1 MLLALDKV
9 ARFYGPRLIFKDVSL
24 AIRPGTVTL
33 LAGVNGAGKSTLL
46 RIMAGLIRPSA
57 GSLVLGKRPLSESDP
72 DHKTAEPGNDSPELG
87 YLGHQTF
94 LYPDLSAREN
104 LRFWSALHGRKP
116 SDNILED
123 ILERVELAPFAE
135 EKAKGFSRG
144 MAQRLNL
151 ARVFLLQPD
160 ILLLD
165 EPGTGLD
172 TRSTGILHREIA
184 NAKALGA
191 GIVWIT
197 HSLAEDLDRADMV
210 AILENKALQFHGT
223 TDAYRERYARPLQ
236 QNFSAPE
243 FARGG
248 EPC

>member
-9 ARFYGPRLIFKDVSL
+9 ARFYGPRLVFKDVSL
-24 AIRPGTVTL
+24 AVRPGTVTL
-33 LAGVNGAGKSTLL
+33 LAGANGAGKSTLL

-57 GSLVLGKRPLSESDP
+57 GSVIWGKRPQQSDTTDRNADADESP
-72 DHKTAEPGNDSPELG
+72 SLG

-94 LYPDLSAREN
+94 LYPDLSALEN
-104 LRFWSALHGRKP
+104 LRFWSSLHRQKFLDQTLV
-116 SDNILED
+116 SM
-123 ILERVELAPFAE
+123 LERVELAPFAE

-151 ARVFLLQPD
+151 ARVFLLRPD

-184 NAKALGA
+184 EARASGA
-191 GIVWIT
+191 GVVWIT
-197 HSLAEDLDRADMV
+197 HNLAEDLVRADLV
-210 AILENKALQFHGT
+210 AVLEAKSLRFHGT
-223 TDAYRERYARPLQ
+223 TDEYRSHASSSPQ
-236 QNFSAPE
+236 PPFSSPRLAS
-243 FARGG
+243 GG
-248 EPC
+248 ELC

>member
-9 ARFYGPRLIFKDVSL
+9 ARFYGPRLVFKDVSL

-33 LAGVNGAGKSTLL
+33 LAGANGAGKSTLL

-57 GSLVLGKRPLSESDP
+57 GSVIWGKRPRDGESADRNADVSGSDP
-72 DHKTAEPGNDSPELG
+72 TLG

-94 LYPDLSAREN
+94 LYPDLSALEN
-104 LRFWSALHGRKP
+104 LRFWSALHRRKF
-116 SDNILED
+116 SDHILAD
-123 ILERVELAPFAE
+123 MLDRVELGPFAE

-151 ARVFLLQPD
+151 ARVFLLRPD

-184 NAKALGA
+184 YAKTSGA
-191 GIVWIT
+191 GVLWIT
-197 HSLAEDLDRADMV
+197 HNLAEDLVRADMV
-210 AILENKALQFHGT
+210 AVLENKALRFHGT
-223 TDAYRERYARPLQ
+223 TGEYREQAGLPLQ
-236 QNFSAPE
+236 PPFSTPRLAT
-243 FARGG
+243 GG
-248 EPC
+248 EVC